1 MRPWLTPPLAATR
14 ADVAR
19 LHHALRAR
27 RELGLFL
34 LVEEPTP
41 AP

>member
-1 MRPWLTPPLAATR
+1 MRPWLSPPLAATR

-34 LVEEPTP
+34 HGEESKP